1 MDPMPNASDDKTR
14 AQSTERPSLIRRLS
28 LTGRRGEHL
37 VVIQFALIIVFAL
50 TPAWHP
56 GIDAEL
62 LGTLRPWL
70 LPLVVIASLAAI
82 GFAGFGSLHIREYL
96 TPLPYPVDHNQL
108 VQTGVYGI
116 VRHPLYAS
124 QLFAA
129 FAWTLYNLS
138 LPHLILLVGGFI
150 FFDHK
155 ANKEEAWLTERHPDY
170 TGYATRVSKFIPWI
184 Y

>member
-1 MDPMPNASDDKTR
+1 MSKNSNPL
-14 AQSTERPSLIRRLS
+14 SLFRRLS
-28 LTGRRGEHL
+28 LIGRRGEHL
-37 VVIQFALIIVFAL
+37 VAIQFALILIFAMM
-50 TPAWHP
+50 PAWHP
-56 GIDAEL
+56 GVDSAAL
-62 LGTLRPWL
+62 VAARPWL
-70 LPLVVIASLAAI
+70 LPLVIPAALVAI

-96 TPLPYPVDHNQL
+96 TPLPYPVDHSQL
-108 VQTGVYGI
+108 VQTGVYGL

-129 FAWTLYNLS
+129 GAWTLYNLS
-138 LPHLILLVGGFI
+138 LPHLLVLILGFV

-170 TGYATRVSKFIPWI
+170 PDYARRVRKFLPWV

>member
-1 MDPMPNASDDKTR
+1 MIRFSPMPENSK
-14 AQSTERPSLIRRLS
+14 SSSLVKRLGLGRLS
-28 LTGRRGEHL
+28 ITGRRGEHL
-37 VVIQFALIIVFAL
+37 VAIQFALILVFAIM
-50 TPAWHP
+50 PAWHP
-56 GIDAEL
+56 GIDNAVL
-62 LGTLRPWL
+62 ASVRPWL
-70 LPLVVIASLAAI
+70 LPLVIPAALAAI

-108 VQTGVYGI
+108 VRTGVYAI

-129 FAWTLYNLS
+129 FAWALYNLS
-138 LPHLILLVGGFI
+138 LSHLLVLILGFI
-150 FFDHK
+150 FFDRK

-170 TGYATRVSKFIPWI
+170 PDYARRVRKFIPWL